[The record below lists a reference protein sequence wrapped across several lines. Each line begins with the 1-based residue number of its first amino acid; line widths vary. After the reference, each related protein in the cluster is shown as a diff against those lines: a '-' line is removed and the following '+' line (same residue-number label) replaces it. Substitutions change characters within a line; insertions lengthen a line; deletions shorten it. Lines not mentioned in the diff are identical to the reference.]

1 MKQTTL
7 NSGLLANS
15 WYGDTTGKTQNV
27 LDISCVS
34 ANGMNTILVNNA
46 PAIVLSSTGARDTIT
61 GYNVGYNANWTVTG
75 QGNGAYCTIQ
85 EYTSSPTQDFMI
97 NGDFFLLFAIT
108 LYILCF
114 AL

>member
-1 MKQTTL
+1 MQAITV
-7 NSGLLANS
+7 NSGLLAGS
-15 WYGDTTGKTQNV
+15 WYGETTSKTQNT

-34 ANGMNTILVNNA
+34 ANGSNTILVNNA
-46 PAIVLSSTGARDTIT
+46 PALVMSSTGARDELK

-85 EYTSSPTQDFMI
+85 EYTTSPTLDFMI
-97 NGDFFLLFAIT
+97 NGDFFLLFAVT
-108 LYILCF
+108 LYFLCF